1 MESWKYIKTL
11 LKCLHTAKDLALV
24 NGNQYLSRG
33 DNYMQ
38 LHGLVNVVINLQLTI
53 KSAAREYRYT
63 FLQSERKLM
72 DWDASAFERFIMSQ
86 YVANVNM
93 HELPFD

>member
-1 MESWKYIKTL
+1 MEAWKYIKTL
-11 LKCLHTAKDLALV
+11 LKCLHTAKDYALV

-38 LHGLVNVVINLQLTI
+38 LHGLVNVVIGLQITI
-53 KSAAREYRYT
+53 RYAAREYGYI

-72 DWDASAFERFIMSQ
+72 DWDASAFERFIMSK

>member
-1 MESWKYIKTL
+1 MEAWKYIKTL
-11 LKCLHTAKDLALV
+11 LKCLHTAKDYALV

-38 LHGLVNVVINLQLTI
+38 LHGLVNVVVDLQLTI
-53 KSAAREYRYT
+53 KSAARELGYT
-63 FLQSERKLM
+63 FLRSERKLM
-72 DWDASAFERFIMSQ
+72 DWDALAFERFILSH

-93 HELPFD
+93 HELPF